1 MRSHHALSV
10 LGALALIVSAGCTST
25 QQASPSYPSSGEGAG
40 VSASAEPE
48 SAPPASYD
56 HGGAPRA
63 EAKRSSDGAEARER
77 PGLGTVFGETRT
89 SLVRRVS
96 FDRASDSPFARLVVY
111 YNDEQGVRAQLN
123 YRGGEE
129 LSALHAYTP
138 SGGIAVSLRDSFGR
152 VLPGQVAAGRT
163 YVAGKVGDRYTL
175 HLRNHS
181 GGRFEVVASVDG
193 LDVIDGRPGSLAKRG
208 YILEPHGTLSIDG
221 FRRTSEAVAAFRFG
235 SVRESYAARTSG
247 DRNVGVIGCAFF
259 AERGSQWTTD
269 EIERRETA
277 DPFPSNEGY
286 SQPPP
291 PVAP

>member
-1 MRSHHALSV
+1 MKSQHAIRVLSV
-10 LGALALIVSAGCTST
+10 LSLIVSAGCTST
-25 QQASPSYPSSGEGAG
+25 YQASPSYPASSEGAAG
-40 VSASAEPE
+40 MSASAEPSS
-48 SAPPASYD
+48 SAPASYE
-56 HGGAPRA
+56 HGAPRA
-63 EAKRSSDGAEARER
+63 EAKSSDSVVARER
-77 PGLGTVFGETRT
+77 PGLGTVFGETRA
-89 SLVRRVS
+89 SPVRRVS
-96 FDRASDSPFARLVVY
+96 FDRASESPFARLVVY
-111 YNDEQGVRAQLN
+111 YNDMDGVRAQLN